1 MIVVPNPYRPSADA
15 NHLEFRNLTR
25 HATIRIY
32 DSIGNLIKLID
43 RTKEGPV
50 ERWDG
55 RNDEGEL
62 ASPGVYVYH
71 IEALKA
77 AGRGKISSSGKFAV
91 VR

>member
-1 MIVVPNPYRPSADA
+1 M
-15 NHLEFRNLTR
+15 LL
-25 HATIRIY
+25 IRIY

-62 ASPGVYVYH
+62 ISPGVYVYH